1 MTSWLKCDVTDGMM
15 PGEFAVVMNVSGG
28 RQISLFAAA
37 QFVRTN
43 PGRLLV
49 TVMEWE
55 KDKALVYLPSNPF
68 EISSRTVTVPAK
80 ELLAE

>member
-1 MTSWLKCDVTDGMM
+1 MTFWLKCDVTKGMM

-28 RQISLFAAA
+28 RQISLFAAE

-49 TVMEWE
+49 TVMERE
-55 KDKALVYLPSNPF
+55 KDKALVYLPSSPF
-68 EISSRTVTVPAK
+68 EISSRTVTVPAR